1 MLVPAVR
8 SARDRDE
15 ARRRRRRQGRMRLAV
30 LVAAVVVVVIVV
42 VLLVRGCGGGAD
54 QPVQPAPAT
63 TQAGASSTASK
74 KATPTPKP
82 VSTKPPLVSLGDTV
96 RFETPEGAVVRVTAD
111 DFKDPGQ
118 VDGVSPDSGE
128 RLVTLKLTVTPE
140 GTAGTAAVPLPF
152 EVADS
157 FILVMENDELAPAVL
172 ADDSLLGASLQPGK
186 SMTTTLAFSVGASPP
201 IRFVCKPAAD
211 SVPVSATWQLD

>member
-1 MLVPAVR
+1 MPAVR
-8 SARDRDE
+8 SARDRAE
-15 ARRRRRRQGRMRLAV
+15 ARRRRRRQGHVRLAV
-30 LVAAVVVVVIVV
+30 LIAAVVIVVIVV
-42 VLLVRGCGGGAD
+42 VLLMRGCGGGEAD
-54 QPVQPAPAT
+54 QPTQPTPSATKAGAPA
-63 TQAGASSTASK
+63 TASK

-96 RFETPEGAVVRVTAD
+96 RFETPEGAVVRVTVD
-111 DFKDPGQ
+111 DFQDPGQ
-118 VDGVSPDSGE
+118 ADGVSPDSGE

-157 FILVMENDELAPAVL
+157 FILVMENDELAPALL

-186 SMTTTLAFSVGASPP
+186 SKTTTLAFSVGASPP

-211 SVPVSATWQLD
+211 SVPVSATWQLE